1 MKPKGTIYHLGR
13 SGTHGEILLFLPSFI
28 RLIFYLVR
36 NIGAGLIALA
46 VLTFSFSY
54 GPVLKQEIYYK
65 LGELGLPV
73 SNELIYSSDSIK
85 SADAESILAVQK
97 EAQGYGV
104 TSYFS
109 IVIPKIAAKANIIA
123 NVDVGK
129 KDDYL
134 EALKKGV
141 AHAKGTFFPGQ
152 SGTIF
157 LFSHSTDTP
166 VNFAR
171 YNAVFYLLKK
181 LENGDSIL
189 IFFADKKYEY
199 EVVGKVTTTP
209 TDTSWLVPKVG
220 EEELVLM
227 TCDPPGTTW
236 RRLLVIA
243 QPK

>member
-1 MKPKGTIYHLGR
+1 
-13 SGTHGEILLFLPSFI
+13 
-28 RLIFYLVR
+28 
-36 NIGAGLIALA
+36 
-46 VLTFSFSY
+46 
-54 GPVLKQEIYYK
+54 
-65 LGELGLPV
+65 
-73 SNELIYSSDSIK
+73 
-85 SADAESILAVQK
+85 
-97 EAQGYGV
+97 
-104 TSYFS
+104 
-109 IVIPKIAAKANIIA
+109 
-123 NVDVGK
+123 
-129 KDDYL
+129 
-134 EALKKGV
+134 
-141 AHAKGTFFPGQ
+141 
-152 SGTIF
+152 
-157 LFSHSTDTP
+157 